1 MRGDAASTARRC
13 RLDVTNLI
21 NKLQCSKGDSI
32 AALRVAVSAMLK
44 TDGENHGNSA
54 PDPLISDPVNTEKS
68 SGPPTAEAGCA
79 TSFLMQKNNEKGA
92 VCGAV
97 QANPKEEYVQ
107 KDEEKELGGE
117 A

>member
-1 MRGDAASTARRC
+1 M
-13 RLDVTNLI
+13 V
-21 NKLQCSKGDSI
+21 
-32 AALRVAVSAMLK
+32 K

-54 PDPLISDPVNTEKS
+54 RVTDPLKTDLVDLETS
-68 SGPPTAEAGCA
+68 SGPPSAEASGCA
-79 TSFLMQKNNEKGA
+79 TSFLTQKNNEIGA

-97 QANPKEEYVQ
+97 PANPQEEYVQ

>member
-1 MRGDAASTARRC
+1 
-13 RLDVTNLI
+13 
-21 NKLQCSKGDSI
+21 
-32 AALRVAVSAMLK
+32 MLK

-54 PDPLISDPVNTEKS
+54 PDPLISDPVNSEKS
-68 SGPPTAEAGCA
+68 SGPPTTAASGCA
-79 TSFLMQKNNEKGA
+79 TSFLTQKNNEIGA

-97 QANPKEEYVQ
+97 EANPKEEYVQ